1 MSYTFLLQNKQKE
14 LVMIKALITEEQWFI
29 SSESNKSHNHPNG
42 SLEPILSYCS
52 VLMSE
57 LNRVSVNKLT
67 KDLLTVLRDFSPFLC
82 AEKNTYISLAL
93 ASAAERT
100 SASSAVWELYGDSAA

>member
-1 MSYTFLLQNKQKE
+1 
-14 LVMIKALITEEQWFI
+14 MIKALITEEQWFI
-29 SSESNKSHNHPNG
+29 SAESNKPHNHPNG

-52 VLMSE
+52 VLISE

-67 KDLLTVLRDFSPFLC
+67 KDLLTVLREFSSLLC
-82 AEKNTYISLAL
+82 AEKNTYTSLAI

-100 SASSAVWELYGDSAA
+100 SVSPAVWEIYGNSAA